1 MLYRQYADEKQS
13 AEAFDNIAALV
24 QDETPPADE
33 PQESETPQ
41 PEQTAFEKYAAVY
54 EQNSDFVGWISIEG
68 TNIDYPVMQ
77 TVDNPNYYLKHSFEK
92 QYSDYGVPYV
102 QENCDLGL
110 SDNCVIYGHHM
121 NNGSMFADLC
131 KYADE
136 DFYRAHKTIRFDTLS
151 GFGEYEV
158 VAVFKTAAY
167 SEQGFKYYHFVNADS
182 AEDFDAF
189 IAKCKELALYDTGV
203 TAEYG
208 DRLITLST
216 CEYSR
221 QNGRMVVVAKRLF
234 RPLWRWAK
242 MKPEKY
248 VLSLSGGKDS
258 TAMLLRLLEENRPVD
273 LILFCDTGLEFPQMY
288 AHLERLEAY
297 IGRPIIRLK
306 AAHDFEYYFYE
317 YTPKKKESR
326 AVTVQRYEL
335 ARSSRSLVYGDS
347 QNPHCRCLPE
357 RTEKGI
363 YGYRVCRDRRRRNK
377 ANQGQKLPACRMGND
392 GARLSFL
399 LLQAGF

>member
-1 MLYRQYADEKQS
+1 MKSKYLMIGAAVCAALFLFSGVMLYRQYADEKQS

-24 QDETPPADE
+24 QNETPPADE
-33 PQESETPQ
+33 PQETEPPQ

-54 EQNSDFVGWISIEG
+54 EQNSDFVGWISIDG

-77 TVDNPNYYLKHSFEK
+77 TIDNLNYYLKHSFEK

-102 QENCDLGL
+102 QENCDLEL

-158 VAVFKTAAY
+158 VAVFKTVAY
-167 SEQGFKYYHFVNADS
+167 SEQGFQYYHFVNA
-182 AEDFDAF
+182 EDETAF
-189 IAKCKELALYDTGV
+189 NEYISQCKELALYDTGV

-221 QNGRMVVVAKRLF
+221 QNGRMVVVAKKIVS
-234 RPLWRWAK
+234 P
-242 MKPEKY
+242 
-248 VLSLSGGKDS
+248 SLEVG
-258 TAMLLRLLEENRPVD
+258 EN
-273 LILFCDTGLEFPQMY
+273 
-288 AHLERLEAY
+288 EA
-297 IGRPIIRLK
+297 
-306 AAHDFEYYFYE
+306 
-317 YTPKKKESR
+317 
-326 AVTVQRYEL
+326 
-335 ARSSRSLVYGDS
+335 
-347 QNPHCRCLPE
+347 
-357 RTEKGI
+357 
-363 YGYRVCRDRRRRNK
+363 
-377 ANQGQKLPACRMGND
+377 
-392 GARLSFL
+392 
-399 LLQAGF
+399 

>member
-1 MLYRQYADEKQS
+1 MGEMRLKNVITRQPLFLFSGVMLYRQHADEKQS

-33 PQESETPQ
+33 
-41 PEQTAFEKYAAVY
+41 
-54 EQNSDFVGWISIEG
+54 QNSDFVGWISIDG

-77 TVDNPNYYLKHSFEK
+77 TIDNPNYYLKRSFEK

-136 DFYRAHKTIRFDTLS
+136 DFYREHKIIRFDTLS

-167 SEQGFKYYHFVNADS
+167 SEQGFKYYHFVNA
-182 AEDFDAF
+182 EDETAF
-189 IAKCKELALYDTGV
+189 NEYISQCKELALYDTGV

-221 QNGRMVVVAKRLF
+221 QNGRMVVVAKKIVS
-234 RPLWRWAK
+234 PSS
-242 MKPEKY
+242 E
-248 VLSLSGGKDS
+248 VG
-258 TAMLLRLLEENRPVD
+258 EN
-273 LILFCDTGLEFPQMY
+273 
-288 AHLERLEAY
+288 EA
-297 IGRPIIRLK
+297 
-306 AAHDFEYYFYE
+306 
-317 YTPKKKESR
+317 
-326 AVTVQRYEL
+326 
-335 ARSSRSLVYGDS
+335 
-347 QNPHCRCLPE
+347 
-357 RTEKGI
+357 
-363 YGYRVCRDRRRRNK
+363 
-377 ANQGQKLPACRMGND
+377 
-392 GARLSFL
+392 
-399 LLQAGF
+399 